1 MPWGDRTGPMGMG
14 PMTGRGAGRCAG
26 YAGPGFLN
34 PGPGWGSWGWG
45 RGRGRGRG
53 FGGGGGFG
61 RRFRAGG
68 FGGWWRGSWG
78 WPPVGGPGPY
88 FAPYDVPFAST
99 ASRGQELDALKD
111 QARYFE
117 EALEEIK
124 QRIGELD
131 KTESDA

>member
-34 PGPGWGSWGWG
+34 PGPGWGSYGWG

-68 FGGWWRGSWG
+68 FGGRWRGPWG
-78 WPPVGGPGPY
+78 WPPVGWPGPY
-88 FAPYDVPFAST
+88 SMPYDAPFASA

-124 QRIGELD
+124 ERIGELE
-131 KTESDA
+131 KTEPDA